1 MDDLLSWLE
10 LFGVVVL
17 AISGGLQAS
26 IKQLDIV
33 GFLLVAAAAGIGGGT
48 LRDLLL
54 YDGPVFWVREPL
66 WVVLGRFCKLA

>member
-1 MDDLLSWLE
+1 MSNLLYWLE

-17 AISGGLQAS
+17 AISGGFQAS

-33 GFLLVAAAAGIGGGT
+33 GFLLVAAVAGIGGGT

-54 YDGPVFWVREPL
+54 YKCSGSGSLCGF
-66 WVVLGRFCKLA
+66 G